1 MIARFSE
8 VRVVAATR
16 AAVSAQTRIETAWR
30 ASSIPSIGTAAMV
43 YRARMQSRSMLPE
56 RIEGERVI
64 LLRHTPA
71 NLPAFYRWY
80 GDAEIARLNRH
91 QSGPMRRDEI
101 ERFFNARILGVESL
115 ALAIHVRESGRLI
128 GSCAFSQIDGDNGSA
143 VYHITIGERDA
154 WNQGYGTEATDLMLG
169 LAFDRLGLHR
179 VTLTVFS
186 FNERAV
192 ASYRKSGFVLEGTAR
207 QAIWRD
213 GRFWDEYQM
222 GILAEEWRTLR
233 RAGEV
238 GRGHAEDVG
247 AAAVEA
253 DAGAADRDAALAAGS
268 AGSRT

>member
-1 MIARFSE
+1 
-8 VRVVAATR
+8 
-16 AAVSAQTRIETAWR
+16 
-30 ASSIPSIGTAAMV
+30 
-43 YRARMQSRSMLPE
+43 MQSRSMLPE
-56 RIEGERVI
+56 RIEGERVV
-64 LLRHTPA
+64 LLRHTPS

-101 ERFFNARILGVESL
+101 ERFFNVRILGMESL
-115 ALAIHVRESGRLI
+115 ALAIHVRGSGRLI

-143 VYHITIGERDA
+143 LYHITIGERDA
-154 WNQGYGTEATDLMLG
+154 WNHGYGTEATDLMLG

-213 GRFWDEYQM
+213 GRFWDEFQM

-233 RAGEV
+233 RAREIQH
-238 GRGHAEDVG
+238 RDAEDGG

-253 DAGAADRDAALAAGS
+253 GAGVADRDAALAAGS

>member
-1 MIARFSE
+1 
-8 VRVVAATR
+8 
-16 AAVSAQTRIETAWR
+16 
-30 ASSIPSIGTAAMV
+30 
-43 YRARMQSRSMLPE
+43 MQSRSMLPE
-56 RIEGERVI
+56 RIEGERVV
-64 LLRHTPA
+64 LLRHTPS

-101 ERFFNARILGVESL
+101 ERFFNVRILGMESL
-115 ALAIHVRESGRLI
+115 ALAIHVR
-128 GSCAFSQIDGDNGSA
+128 
-143 VYHITIGERDA
+143 
-154 WNQGYGTEATDLMLG
+154 GTEATDLMLG

-213 GRFWDEYQM
+213 GRFWDEFQM

-233 RAGEV
+233 RAREIQH
-238 GRGHAEDVG
+238 RDAEDGG

-253 DAGAADRDAALAAGS
+253 GAGVADRDAALAAGS